1 MVAEISCRAHRL
13 LDIQRLR
20 VEAAQGGGRREQ
32 ACTAPCT
39 RIAARRTRLA
49 ESPSRIIYA
58 SGKLP
63 SPIDASKSEGFST
76 VLYSSVSQ
84 RDKFG

>member
-1 MVAEISCRAHRL
+1 MSSSCT
-13 LDIQRLR
+13 LR
-20 VEAAQGGGRREQ
+20 PSGSQNKRWNRICGRREQ

-58 SGKLP
+58 VDKLP
-63 SPIDASKSEGFST
+63 SPIDA
-76 VLYSSVSQ
+76 
-84 RDKFG
+84 